1 MPEDRREFKGVWFPA
16 EVWLDERL
24 TALEKI
30 ILIEIDSLDGEEG
43 GYASN
48 EYLAQFCQCSQSKVS
63 SAISKLKRLGYIKV
77 KSFDG
82 RKRIL
87 ESCLSVSITQ
97 TPKIKKAD
105 TQNQDERILKETT
118 SKEGKKERKKPEA
131 FDAII
136 EQFTDDEDLRQALGE
151 FVRYRTA
158 SAQKSKKAFTSYA
171 LKQNIG
177 KLRNLASN
185 PKTMTAIV
193 NQTIERGWS
202 GFFPLKDEGATTVVY
217 GRSGQTGGRQQ
228 EIDLSDFEESRK
240 KWVEDIPEEVK
251 R

>member
-1 MPEDRREFKGVWFPA
+1 MPEDKRDFKGVWFPA

-30 ILIEIDSLDGEEG
+30 ILIEIDSLDGEDG
-43 GYASN
+43 CFASN
-48 EYLAQFCQCSQSKVS
+48 EYLARFCQCSQSKVS
-63 SAISKLKRLGYIKV
+63 SAISKLKKLGYIRV
-77 KSFDG
+77 RSFDG

-97 TPKIKKAD
+97 TPKIKKAG
-105 TQNQDERILKETT
+105 TQNLEERILEETT
-118 SKEGKKERKKPEA
+118 TREKEGRKKKPET

-136 EQFTDDEDLRQALGE
+136 ADFTDDKDLRDALGE
-151 FVRYRTA
+151 FVRYRAA
-158 SAQKSKKAFTSYA
+158 SATKSKKAFTSYA
-171 LKQNIG
+171 LKQNVG
-177 KLRNLASN
+177 KLRNLASD

-202 GFFPLKDEGATTVVY
+202 GFFPLKDEGQATVVY
-217 GRSGQTGGRQQ
+217 GRGTKGQQQ

-240 KWVEDIPEEVK
+240 KWGEYVPEEVK